1 MWEKFMKLKNKVL
14 VVALAITMTTGP
26 SLAKDFS
33 NLSIK
38 SNIAYAS
45 EDKSDKMIKVDQ
57 TEIERETHEY
67 LIDHFKALQEDKE
80 AYEKLTYHKDYTQ
93 ALTKLEEDVLVK
105 KDASEDEIGK
115 EIDKKVKTDLI
126 NLIFSDEEG
135 ETVLKKLEEDKRNL
149 ESEDN
154 KEANKIEIG
163 KIDKLLNAMSIFEV
177 EENTSEET
185 KEAKLI
191 LSKDLDKQAYF
202 TSDVYPYIEE
212 KIKTEDDKDDLGSK
226 NTLKNDIKSVLDKY
240 KEIEKHENYKYLPQE
255 HIDLLANAK
264 AVYEKEDA
272 NKDELEAIKKSLDE
286 KSPKIDEFLEKD
298 PIELRKIV
306 LKNKLNDL
314 EKNVNDNKSKISE
327 EEFNAFNTF
336 IKGVKEGMEKE
347 DVNKD
352 ILDQYIKE
360 VDIKDNDLS
369 EAIKKDSN
377 NKVDKLQEYKEAI
390 KEAEVFKNSPNYYRS
405 SPNKKL
411 AFDEALNELKVYIS
425 KVEKKESEFNKEN
438 ADKLVGKLGQAKTNL
453 NGFKYKEL
461 LEEAKK
467 KLDINKNKLGDKY
480 DALLKTYNELADENN
495 KDYTVDRV
503 RAFSDDIDAKL
514 KSATLRPSTNN
525 SSSKPSTSKPKN
537 SGVQVSA
544 KKLAVPRAQNG
555 SRKSAKS
562 LVRTGID
569 SIKIFGVVA
578 VVAVVLL
585 LLTKNKNKNG
595 KNDSEK

>member
-1 MWEKFMKLKNKVL
+1 MKLKNKVL

-314 EKNVNDNKSKISE
+314 EMLMIINLRFQKKNLMPLILSL
-327 EEFNAFNTF
+327 
-336 IKGVKEGMEKE
+336 KE
-347 DVNKD
+347 
-352 ILDQYIKE
+352 
-360 VDIKDNDLS
+360 
-369 EAIKKDSN
+369 
-377 NKVDKLQEYKEAI
+377 
-390 KEAEVFKNSPNYYRS
+390 
-405 SPNKKL
+405 
-411 AFDEALNELKVYIS
+411 
-425 KVEKKESEFNKEN
+425 
-438 ADKLVGKLGQAKTNL
+438 
-453 NGFKYKEL
+453 
-461 LEEAKK
+461 
-467 KLDINKNKLGDKY
+467 
-480 DALLKTYNELADENN
+480 
-495 KDYTVDRV
+495 
-503 RAFSDDIDAKL
+503 
-514 KSATLRPSTNN
+514 
-525 SSSKPSTSKPKN
+525 
-537 SGVQVSA
+537 
-544 KKLAVPRAQNG
+544 
-555 SRKSAKS
+555 
-562 LVRTGID
+562 
-569 SIKIFGVVA
+569 
-578 VVAVVLL
+578 
-585 LLTKNKNKNG
+585 
-595 KNDSEK
+595 